1 LGKEKSRSFW
11 SDCVTR
17 RDLLL
22 YLSQPKSCISPCL
35 LRPPTACRQA
45 RTSLSTFYYWKER
58 FEQGGYEA
66 LKKPKKPGPEKGI
79 RVASEIQEKVVAMKE
94 AHPEWGKRRIADEL
108 AKANS
113 WVPVISPNAV
123 RRILVENDRWPETE
137 QRDKKTFNR

>member
-1 LGKEKSRSFW
+1 MIKKRIHYPDTTYSQRQVLFQVWEETQS
-11 SDCVTR
+11 VTE
-17 RDLLL
+17 
-22 YLSQPKSCISPCL
+22 
-35 LRPPTACRQA
+35 ACRQA

-79 RVASEIQEKVVAMKE
+79 RVASEIQEKVVAMKD